1 MSFESILSAYDDS
14 VSPLNKKIE
23 AAYKEIDFNKNILN
37 QNLISYFKD
46 NEISSFDEVIS
57 IFGRDIATKILFKI
71 ISSRDLS
78 CSEIMNETVLALL
91 SSSANQLSGNQIRS
105 LEKTF
110 ESLSVEDKTHFVF
123 FAQNDT
129 YLSQLPFSKKFL
141 EDFYFIKN
149 TFNKE
154 NQISIYGLSFENKV
168 AAIQVSLRKKSNY
181 LIDEFANSLA
191 NLFANGYPYC
201 YIDIFEHTLSQYES
215 YYIFYDKEKN
225 SVSIPQ
231 KYGRQPHVLSNTG
244 DLVSD
249 FKNVLVFISENL
261 WYE

>member
-1 MSFESILSAYDDS
+1 MSIESIFSSYNDAVSPINKRIESAY
-14 VSPLNKKIE
+14 N
-23 AAYKEIDFNKNILN
+23 EISFNKDRLN
-37 QNLISYFKD
+37 FNLVSFFKH

-57 IFGRDIATKILFKI
+57 IFGRDIATKILFKV
-71 ISSRDLS
+71 ISFRELS
-78 CSEIMNETVLALL
+78 CSEIMNETVLSLL
-91 SSSANQLSGNQIRS
+91 SFSASQLSGNQIRS

-110 ESLSVEDKTHFVF
+110 ESLSIEDKTHFVF
-123 FAQNDT
+123 FAQNDI

-154 NQISIYGLSFENKV
+154 NQISISGLSFENKV
-168 AAIQVSLRKKSNY
+168 AAIRVSFVKNSNH

-191 NLFANGYPYC
+191 NLFDNGYSYC
-201 YIDIFEHTLSQYES
+201 YIDIFEHTLSEYES
-215 YYIFYDKEKN
+215 YRIFYDKEKK

-231 KYGRQPHVLSNTG
+231 KYGEDHIISNTG

-249 FKNVLVFISENL
+249 FKNVLTFISENL
-261 WYE
+261 WYEE